1 MAKHI
6 FVTGGVV
13 SSLGKGITAASLGRL
28 LKSRG
33 LKVTIQKLD
42 PYLNVD
48 PGTMSP
54 FQHGE
59 VFVTDDGGETDLD
72 LGHYERF
79 IDESLSRDCNVT
91 AGSVYQ
97 TIVTQER
104 RGDFLGGTVQ
114 VIPHVTNEIKSRI
127 IRLAEQT
134 QPDVIITEVGG
145 TVGDIESLPFL
156 ESIRQLRKD
165 LGRENVCYIH
175 VTLVP
180 WLGASQELKTKPT
193 QHSVQE
199 LRSIGI
205 LPDFIV
211 CRSDRPLDESI
222 KRKIGL
228 FCDVEPWAVVEAV
241 DARSI
246 YEVPLNLSEQGLDT
260 MVIERLELE
269 CGEPDMTDWTN
280 FVEHSATLSKEVN
293 IALVGKYVA
302 LPDAYLSVVESLD
315 HAGIFHDHKVNVEWV
330 DAESLTPE
338 EVGEILEKMDGILV
352 PGGFGIRGIE
362 GKIRAA
368 RYARENLVPYLG
380 ICLGMQVAVC
390 EFARHVAGLDGANS
404 AEFDPVTQHP
414 VIDLMRDQQDVADM
428 GGTMRLGSYPC
439 KVIADTKGHGAYGEE
454 VIYERHR
461 HRYEFNNAY
470 RQQLVDAGLV
480 ISGLSPDE
488 KLVEMIELPDHPWF
502 VGNQG
507 HPEFKSRP
515 TRPAPLF
522 RDFIGAATKRAAVR
536 TQ

>member
-79 IDESLSRDCNVT
+79 IDESLSRECNVT

-97 TIVTQER
+97 TIVTKER
-104 RGDFLGGTVQ
+104 RGDYLGATVQ
-114 VIPHVTNEIKSRI
+114 VIPHVTNEIKDRVV
-127 IRLAEQT
+127 RLAEQT
-134 QPDVIITEVGG
+134 RPDVIITEVGG

-156 ESIRQLRKD
+156 EAIRQLRKD
-165 LGRENVCYIH
+165 VGRDNVCYIH

-180 WLGASQELKTKPT
+180 YISASGELKTKPT
-193 QHSVQE
+193 QHSVKE
-199 LRSIGI
+199 LRAIGI
-205 LPDFIV
+205 QPDFIV
-211 CRSDRPLDESI
+211 CRSDRAIDAGI
-222 KRKIGL
+222 RRKIAL
-228 FCDVEPWAVVEAV
+228 FCDVDANAVVSAQ
-241 DARSI
+241 DADSI
-246 YEVPLNLSEQGLDT
+246 YEVPLDLYEQGLDS
-260 MVIERLELE
+260 MVIDRLGLA
-269 CGEPDMTDWTN
+269 CGEPEMVEWRSFTERRRALTD
-280 FVEHSATLSKEVN
+280 VVD
-293 IALVGKYVA
+293 IALVGKYVQ
-302 LPDAYLSVVESLD
+302 LPDAYLSVTEALA
-315 HAGIFHDHKVNVEWV
+315 HAGIHHDHAVNVHWV

-338 EVGEILEKMDGILV
+338 EVEGALRSFDGILV

-362 GKIRAA
+362 GKVRAA
-368 RYARENLVPYLG
+368 TYARTNGVPYLG
-380 ICLGMQVAVC
+380 ICLGMQVAVV
-390 EFARHVAGLDGANS
+390 EFARSIAGLADANS
-404 AEFDPVTQHP
+404 AEFDPVTPHP
-414 VIDLMRDQQDVADM
+414 VIDLMLEQHDVDDM

-439 KVIADTKGHGAYGEE
+439 RVVEGTRGHAAYGKE
-454 VIYERHR
+454 VVYERHR
-461 HRYEFNNAY
+461 HRYEVNNAY
-470 RQQLVDAGLV
+470 RGQLEEAGLV
-480 ISGLSPDE
+480 LSGLSPDGR
-488 KLVEMIELPDHPWF
+488 LVEMIELPDHPWF

-522 RDFIGAATKRAAVR
+522 RDFIGAAVARR
-536 TQ
+536 RERLG